1 MYIYARAT
9 DEYVNCQI
17 MAIPSKMDFRSVAW
31 TFQKHS
37 PYLQLFNHY
46 LKMMKEKGTLQY
58 LYSRFKPPPQ
68 VCPDAAGNPIGF
80 RNSITAF
87 LAFASKYF
95 FANYVHSQNA
105 GLRPDMLA
113 IAVSVRR
120 GNFGKFVLSKRL
132 TVLYTA
138 DRLLR

>member
-1 MYIYARAT
+1 MYFYTRAT

-87 LAFASKYF
+87 LAFARKYF
-95 FANYVHSQNA
+95 FAN
-105 GLRPDMLA
+105 
-113 IAVSVRR
+113 
-120 GNFGKFVLSKRL
+120 
-132 TVLYTA
+132 
-138 DRLLR
+138 